1 MKYKQWTVAPPC
13 PEGEQTLIREGLSPL
28 LAKVLSARGIS
39 SAAEAKALI
48 SPEECCLHDPMLLRD
63 MDKAVARIR
72 KAIDHNEL
80 IAVYGDYDV
89 DGITST
95 CLLTE
100 VFRSKGGKVLP
111 YIPDRLEEGYGLNYE
126 AIDYLTTQGV
136 SLIVTVDC
144 GITAVDEVSYASER
158 GIDVVITDHHAC
170 KETLPPAVAV
180 VAQSARTSTMTS
192 ISGCLRPLRTKRTES
207 MLLVTAL
214 LSL

>member
-1 MKYKQWTVAPPC
+1 MKYKQWNVAAPC
-13 PEGEQTLIREGLSPL
+13 PEGAKRLFDAGVAPL
-28 LAKVLSARGIS
+28 LACVLSARGVVT
-39 SAAEAKALI
+39 AEDAGSLLDPA
-48 SPEECCLHDPMLLRD
+48 SYPMHDPMLLRD

-72 KAIDHNEL
+72 KAIDHTEL

-100 VFRSKGGKVLP
+100 VFRSRGGQVLP

-144 GITAVDEVSYASER
+144 GIKD
-158 GIDVVITDHHAC
+158 GNLKAC
-170 KETLPPAVAV
+170 SCQIAGTR
-180 VAQSARTSTMTS
+180 QAR
-192 ISGCLRPLRTKRTES
+192 RT
-207 MLLVTAL
+207 
-214 LSL
+214 